1 MGFLNRLFSKKQEL
15 LDPVDLGILNSDI
28 HSHLIPG
35 IDDGSPS
42 MEVTI
47 ELLKKFISLGYK
59 KVITTPHVMSDYYLN
74 TPEIINQGLDNIR
87 KSIEENQLEI
97 KIEAAAEYNLEP
109 SFEDLINDKNILT
122 FGKDNFLLFELSFF
136 SEPQNLN
143 EVIWSMRE
151 AGYNPVLAHVERY
164 AYWHNDYDKVEEMV
178 NRGVKLQMNIGSL
191 TGSYGPEI
199 KLFAEKLVDDEVVE
213 FVGSDCHHIQ
223 HLEMLD
229 YAKKLPYFHKLIQQE
244 QILNNSL

>member
-1 MGFLNRLFSKKQEL
+1 MGFFNRLFSKKQEL

-74 TPEIINQGLDNIR
+74 TPEIINQGLENVR

-191 TGSYGPEI
+191 TGSYGPEV

>member
-1 MGFLNRLFSKKQEL
+1 MGFFNRLFSKKQEL

-74 TPEIINQGLDNIR
+74 TPEIINQGLENVR

-143 EVIWSMRE
+143 ELIWSMRE

>member
-1 MGFLNRLFSKKQEL
+1 MGFFNRLFSKKQEL
-15 LDPVDLGILNSDI
+15 LDPVDLGILNSDV

-74 TPEIINQGLDNIR
+74 TPEIINQGLENVR

>member
-1 MGFLNRLFSKKQEL
+1 MGFFNRLFSKKQEL

-74 TPEIINQGLDNIR
+74 SPEIINQGLENVR

-109 SFEDLINDKNILT
+109 SFEDLIKNKNILT

-223 HLEMLD
+223 HLVMLD

>member
-1 MGFLNRLFSKKQEL
+1 MGFFNRLFSKKQEL
-15 LDPVDLGILNSDI
+15 LDPVDLGILNSDV

-74 TPEIINQGLDNIR
+74 TPEIINQGLENVR

-191 TGSYGPEI
+191 TGTYGPEV

>member
-1 MGFLNRLFSKKQEL
+1 MGFFNRLFSKKQEL

-74 TPEIINQGLDNIR
+74 SPEIINQGLENVR

-191 TGSYGPEI
+191 TGSYGPEV

>member
-1 MGFLNRLFSKKQEL
+1 MGFFNRLFSKNQEL
-15 LDPVDLGILNSDI
+15 LDPVDLGILNSDV

-74 TPEIINQGLDNIR
+74 TPEIINQGLENVR

>member
-1 MGFLNRLFSKKQEL
+1 MGFFNRLFSKKQEL
-15 LDPVDLGILNSDI
+15 LDPVDLGNLNSDI

-35 IDDGSPS
+35 IDDGSQS

-74 TPEIINQGLDNIR
+74 TPEIINQGLENVR

>member
-1 MGFLNRLFSKKQEL
+1 MGLINRFFSKKQEL
-15 LDPVDLGILNSDI
+15 LEPLDLGIIKTDI

-74 TPEIINQGLDNIR
+74 TPQIIIQGLENVR
-87 KSIEENQLEI
+87 KSLEENHLEI

-109 SFEDLINDKNILT
+109 SFVELIKNKNLLT

-143 EVIWSMRE
+143 EIIWSMRE
-151 AGYNPVLAHVERY
+151 GGYIPVLAHVERY
-164 AYWHNDYDKVEEMV
+164 AYWHDDYDKVEEMV

-191 TGSYGPEI
+191 TGSYGPEV
-199 KLFAEKLVDDEVVE
+199 KSFAEKIVDDEIVE

-223 HLEMLD
+223 HLEMIN
-229 YAKKLPYFHKLIQQE
+229 YAKKLPYFHKLIKQK
-244 QILNNSL
+244 QILNSSL

>member
-1 MGFLNRLFSKKQEL
+1 MGFFNRLFSKKQEL
-15 LDPVDLGILNSDI
+15 LDPVDLGNLNSDI

-74 TPEIINQGLDNIR
+74 TPEIINQGLENVR

-191 TGSYGPEI
+191 TGSYGPEV

>member
-1 MGFLNRLFSKKQEL
+1 MGFFNRLFSKKQEL

-74 TPEIINQGLDNIR
+74 TPEIINQGLENVR

>member
-1 MGFLNRLFSKKQEL
+1 MGFFNRLFSKKQEL
-15 LDPVDLGILNSDI
+15 LDPVDLGNLNSDI

-59 KVITTPHVMSDYYLN
+59 KVITTPHVMSDFYLN
-74 TPEIINQGLDNIR
+74 TPEIINQGLENVR

>member
-1 MGFLNRLFSKKQEL
+1 MGFFNRLFSKKQEL
-15 LDPVDLGILNSDI
+15 LDPVDLGILNSDV

-74 TPEIINQGLDNIR
+74 TPEIINQGLVNVR

-191 TGSYGPEI
+191 TGSYGPEV

>member
-1 MGFLNRLFSKKQEL
+1 MGFFNRLFSKKQEL
-15 LDPVDLGILNSDI
+15 LDPVDLGILNSDV

-35 IDDGSPS
+35 IDDGSTS

-74 TPEIINQGLDNIR
+74 TPEIINQGLENVR

-191 TGSYGPEI
+191 TGSYGPEV

-213 FVGSDCHHIQ
+213 FVGSDCHHFQ
-223 HLEMLD
+223 HLEMID
-229 YAKKLPYFHKLIQQE
+229 YAKKLPYFHKLIKQE

>member
-1 MGFLNRLFSKKQEL
+1 MPSLYEGSPNIL
-15 LDPVDLGILNSDI
+15 LDSLNISLPVLSSNCSGAKDILAHQS
-28 HSHLIPG
+28 
-35 IDDGSPS
+35 
-42 MEVTI
+42 
-47 ELLKKFISLGYK
+47 KFIF
-59 KVITTPHVMSDYYLN
+59 KVDDI
-74 TPEIINQGLDNIR
+74 
-87 KSIEENQLEI
+87 
-97 KIEAAAEYNLEP
+97 
-109 SFEDLINDKNILT
+109 EDLINDKNILT

>member
-1 MGFLNRLFSKKQEL
+1 MGFFNRLFSKKQEL
-15 LDPVDLGILNSDI
+15 LDPVDLGNLNSDI

-74 TPEIINQGLDNIR
+74 TPEIINQGLENVR